1 MGYATDVAD
10 LEAADEQGER
20 VIASLWPG
28 DAFTFRGDM
37 HTIKSMQ
44 RHSDRESIFVSCVDG
59 KVFLF
64 NGLLMFPSFLTDE
77 HFDAEQNKE
86 W

>member
-1 MGYATDVAD
+1 MGYATDRAD

-28 DAFTFRGDM
+28 DAFTFRGEM
-37 HTIKSMQ
+37 HTITSRQ
-44 RHSDRESIFVSCVDG
+44 LHSDRESIFVTCDDG
-59 KVFLF
+59 RIFLF
-64 NGLLMFPSFLTDE
+64 HGLLMFPAFLTDE

>member
-1 MGYATDVAD
+1 MGFATDVAD

-28 DAFTFRGDM
+28 DAFIFRGQM
-37 HTIKSMQ
+37 HTIKTLQ
-44 RHSDRESIFVSCVDG
+44 LHTDQESIFVTCVDG
-59 KVFLF
+59 KVYLL

-77 HFDAEQNKE
+77 HFDAEQNRE